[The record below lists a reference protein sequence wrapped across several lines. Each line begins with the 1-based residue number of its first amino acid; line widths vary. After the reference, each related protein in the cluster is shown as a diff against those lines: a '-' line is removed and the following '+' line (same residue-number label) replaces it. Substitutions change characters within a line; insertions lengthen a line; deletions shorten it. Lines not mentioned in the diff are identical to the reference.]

1 MKRYKEIL
9 VSVASLLFLS
19 GCYDLD
25 RYPYDQVSSGTFWKT
40 ESQAKQA
47 MMGVYSVMKSD
58 NAFGTTFGLDC
69 LSDLGI
75 GYDDPGYVNVYLGTY
90 TARTGQVVNRWQTLY
105 DGVVRSN
112 TVLQN
117 IPNAEMSDATKAQFA
132 GEAKFM
138 RALYYFTLMNFFGG
152 VPLYDESV
160 VVDKDFNNMM
170 EPRAT
175 IDATR
180 EFILKDLDASIA
192 ALPVK
197 WDNSNYGRATK
208 GAAYALKGKVLLYN
222 KQYAE
227 AATNFEEIVKD
238 PSAQGYGYSLYASYE
253 DLFKP
258 AGDQSNEM
266 IFAIQN
272 SGGVGLDYG
281 MPMTFYM
288 GSRSSFGSCWNN
300 VMASTGLA
308 DMYEYKDGKPFN
320 WNEVVPG
327 FNESADVKDKTF
339 RATLSS
345 DKKTVVA
352 YPEAKETLLNMYKQR
367 DPRMNTSLI
376 LPYTIYKGWVSN
388 ARKDCEFVVAVGTN
402 ESNGFIRN
410 NKQWDSYLWRKFVA
424 EYNMDGGINN
434 RAHTPINFPLIRYA
448 DILLMLA
455 ECYNETG
462 KQTEAVAL
470 INQVR
475 QRPSVNIAAL
485 NSGPAW
491 LEARSK
497 EQVFERIK
505 KERAVELAGEGHRFN
520 DLRRWGL
527 LLSLSGKNE
536 YGFTGK
542 RYFTRVVTERDYLW
556 PIPATEIEKNSSLTQ
571 NPGWD

>member
-1 MKRYKEIL
+1 MSVVIL
-9 VSVASLLFLS
+9 LGLS
-19 GCYDLD
+19 SCYDLD
-25 RYPYDQVSSGTFWKT
+25 RYPYDQVSSGTFWKN

-47 MMGVYSVMKSD
+47 MMGIYNDMKNE
-58 NAFGTTFGLDC
+58 NAFGITFGLDC
-69 LSDLGI
+69 LSDIGV
-75 GYDDPGYVNVYLGTY
+75 GYDNPGYVNMYLGTY
-90 TARTGQVVNRWQTLY
+90 TARTDQVLSKWQTLF
-105 DGVVRSN
+105 DGVMRAN

-117 IPNAEMSDATKAQFA
+117 MPTVEVSDEVKAQYVS
-132 GEAKFM
+132 EARFM
-138 RALYYFTLMNFFGG
+138 RALYYFSLLNFFGG
-152 VPLYDESV
+152 VPLYDESW
-160 VVDKDFNNMM
+160 VVDKDFNNMK

-175 IDATR
+175 EDATR
-180 EFILKDLDASIA
+180 DFIVKDLDAAIA
-192 ALPVK
+192 SLPVK
-197 WDNSNYGRATK
+197 WDNANYGRATK

-222 KQYAE
+222 KKYTE
-227 AATNFEEIVKD
+227 AATCFEEIVND
-238 PSAQGYGYSLYASYE
+238 PSGKGYGYRLYDSYA

-258 AGDQSNEM
+258 VGDQSAEM

-320 WNEVVPG
+320 WNELVPG
-327 FNESADVKDKTF
+327 FNENAGVKDQTF

-352 YPEAKETLLNMYKQR
+352 YPEKKNMLLEMYEKR
-367 DPRMNTSLI
+367 DPRMAVSLI

-388 ARKDCEFVVAVGTN
+388 APKNCEFVVAVGTN

-448 DILLMLA
+448 DVLLMLA
-455 ECYNETG
+455 ECYNEMG
-462 KQTEAVAL
+462 KQPEAVAL

-475 QRPSVNIAAL
+475 QRPSVNLPGL

-491 LEARSK
+491 LEAKTK
-497 EQVFERIK
+497 EQVFGRIK
-505 KERAVELAGEGHRFN
+505 QERAVELAGEGHRFN

-527 LLSLSGKNE
+527 LLSLSNKNE
-536 YGFTGK
+536 YGFTGT
-542 RYFTRVVTERDYLW
+542 RLFTRIVTERDYLW
-556 PIPATEIEKNSSLTQ
+556 PIPATEIEKNDALIQ